1 MALAKKSDVG
11 VMPKMSSDYGNRLLD
26 ENMVKEIQ
34 NYYLETSW
42 IWPSKKD
49 TVIVR
54 LNAKKEIKSYY
65 YYKRMLPFILAES
78 AKCNCTYNHQKINF
92 TIKFLIMNAFVHTVR
107 M

>member
-1 MALAKKSDVG
+1 MALAKKFDVG

-49 TVIVR
+49 TVIIR

-78 AKCNCTYNHQKINF
+78 AKCNCWLFKVLWLT
-92 TIKFLIMNAFVHTVR
+92 TTR
-107 M
+107 R